1 MVPKRRHLLRY
12 LFIAFFVLLAGL
24 TLFSNTFQTMMLPK
38 VTTENAVTKTL
49 SHVIEGSGTV
59 TYREQDDLLSETG
72 TKVTKV
78 HVNKNDNVKKGQVLL
93 TFDNSA
99 VEQQLL
105 DEQDGLKKLLLDVD
119 MQRELYIGAQREG
132 DEDTVRKAKRELERQ
147 QLSVNAQQRKID
159 NLRSDLAKKYKLT
172 APYNGRIVDIK
183 VKEGAIVPVGST
195 VLTLA
200 NPDEG
205 FLLSFT
211 TDATSSAFLQT
222 GEIVKVNVKGEKQ
235 RTVEGTITEIK
246 EGLAPDNKG
255 NQGEL
260 GVKDD
265 KQEDS
270 KKTIV
275 VAMKD
280 SGLKGGEQASVHIEK
295 PFKQQGLV
303 LRKELIKEDSTG
315 SYVFVIREKKSPL
328 GNTYSVQKAYVK
340 TGDETK
346 EETIV
351 LSGLY
356 PNEDIVAETSEPLQE
371 GNRVRL
377 H

>member
-24 TLFSNTFQTMMLPK
+24 TLFSNTFQTIMLPK

-59 TYREQDDLLSETG
+59 TYREQDDLVSESG

-78 HVNKNDNVKKGQVLL
+78 HINKNDKVKKGQVLL

-105 DEQDGLKKLLLDVD
+105 DEQDGLKRLQLDVD
-119 MQRELYIGAQREG
+119 MQREQYIGAQREG
-132 DEDTVRKAKRELERQ
+132 DEETVRQVKRELEKQ

-159 NLRSDLAKKYKLT
+159 NLRSDLSKKYKIT
-172 APYNGRIVDIK
+172 APYNGRVLDIK
-183 VKEGAIVPVGST
+183 VKEGAIVPTGST
-195 VLTLA
+195 VLTIA
-200 NPDEG
+200 KPEEG
-205 FLLSFT
+205 FLLSFPA
-211 TDATSSAFLQT
+211 DANSSTFLQT

-246 EGLAPDNKG
+246 EGSAPDNNG
-255 NQGEL
+255 NQGEM
-260 GVKDD
+260 GVRDD

-275 VAMKD
+275 LSMKGD
-280 SGLKGGEQASVHIEK
+280 DLKGGEEASVHIDK
-295 PFKQQGLV
+295 PFKQQGMV
-303 LRKELIKEDSTG
+303 LRKEIIKKDSTG
-315 SYVFVIREKKSPL
+315 SYVYVIREKKSPL
-328 GNTYSVQKAYVK
+328 GNTYSVQKTYVK

-346 EETIV
+346 EETII
-351 LSGLY
+351 LSGLH
-356 PNEDIVAETSEPLQE
+356 PNADIVVETSEPLQE

-377 H
+377 N